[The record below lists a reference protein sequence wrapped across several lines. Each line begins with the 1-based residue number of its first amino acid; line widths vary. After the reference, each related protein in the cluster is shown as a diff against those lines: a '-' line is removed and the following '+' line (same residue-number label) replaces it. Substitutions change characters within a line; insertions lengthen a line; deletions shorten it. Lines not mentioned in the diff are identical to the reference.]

1 MAAAD
6 PERGRGGGLAR
17 SLGVA
22 RSLLI
27 YYSQPWRLRAQSRLY
42 RDLVG
47 PGELA
52 FDIGAHVGNRTR
64 SLRRAGA
71 RVLAIE
77 PQPALAALLRRQF
90 AGDPAVTVLAAAV
103 GAAPGTATLF
113 ASRRTPTVTTLS
125 LGWIERV
132 QRTPG
137 FAKVAW
143 QDACEVPVTTLD
155 ALIAQHGCP
164 RFCKIDVEGFEAEVL
179 AGLSRPLPALSLEYL
194 PAAIEVARATL
205 ERLGVLGVYRC
216 NITIGEAGR
225 WLWPAWRD
233 LAATSRWLA
242 ERRPDE
248 RSGDVWA
255 RLER

>member
-1 MAAAD
+1 VAGAD
-6 PERGRGGGLAR
+6 PGRGRGGDLAR
-17 SLGVA
+17 GLGVA

-27 YYSQPWRLRAQSRLY
+27 YYGRPWRVRAQSRLY
-42 RDLVG
+42 RDFLG

-64 SLRRAGA
+64 ALRRLRA

-77 PQPALAALLRRQF
+77 PQPHLAALLRRQF
-90 AGDPAVTVLAAAV
+90 AGDPAVTVLAVAV
-103 GAAPGTATLF
+103 GAAPGRSTLF

-125 LGWIERV
+125 RGWIERV

-137 FAKVAW
+137 FANVDW
-143 QDACEVPVTTLD
+143 QDTAEVPLTTLD
-155 ALIAQHGCP
+155 ALVAQHGVP
-164 RFCKIDVEGFEAEVL
+164 RFCKIDVEGFEADVL

-194 PAAIEVARATL
+194 PAAIDVARQAL
-205 ERLGVLGVYRC
+205 ERLGALGAYRC
-216 NITIGEAGR
+216 NVTIGESGR
-225 WLWPAWRD
+225 WLWPAWQD

-242 ERRPDE
+242 ARRPEE

-255 RLER
+255 RLES